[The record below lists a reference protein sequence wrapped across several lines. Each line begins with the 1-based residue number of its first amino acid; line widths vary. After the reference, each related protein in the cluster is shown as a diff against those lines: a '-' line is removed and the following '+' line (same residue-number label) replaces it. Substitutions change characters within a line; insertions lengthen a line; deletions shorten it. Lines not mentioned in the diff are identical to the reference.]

1 MRQAKL
7 HIGKDSIKMKT
18 GEMKNKEKPKTQHD
32 RFVSQDTLVIQC
44 IGKKVFQ
51 KYLKIQFRARCICAH
66 KLVQRVP
73 KKVRFTFLFKPN
85 IAYNAREHHK
95 QS

>member
-1 MRQAKL
+1 VRQAKL

-32 RFVSQDTLVIQC
+32 RFVPQDTLVIQC

-51 KYLKIQFRARCICAH
+51 KYLKI
-66 KLVQRVP
+66 
-73 KKVRFTFLFKPN
+73 
-85 IAYNAREHHK
+85 
-95 QS
+95 